1 MTCTSCQSCFI
12 FCGYSCAKKSKCPRT
27 HWALMLAERQQLTS
41 DEIPDTRYREN
52 QSMAGGRQRSQSTG
66 QLF

>member
-27 HWALMLAERQQLTS
+27 HWALMLAERQLTS
-41 DEIPDTRYREN
+41 DEIPDTRYRES
-52 QSMAGGRQRSQSTG
+52 QSTAGGRQRPQSTG